1 MKEKK
6 AITIKTLNKSNIW
19 DLQENDVFRL
29 WEAGD
34 KEVDFKDNIRR
45 YTDIIRSAFEV
56 EEIKI
61 DRPEVLKKYEERGFK
76 VGNMRMDDN
85 TKVKWAIKKRPITRV
100 TDLTYENIHHISA
113 VKLIE
118 VLDRNFGGG
127 WESLPQNI
135 KDIIEK
141 GFDIST
147 TTLPQ
152 ERLHKVGGM
161 YEKKVADGFEVLE
174 ILKGTWV
181 EAIFAKAKPEMEK
194 LRFKSESELDE
205 EKRRK
210 NNGRDLKED
219 EEEDIEEREELDE
232 DEDDTFDEEKLT
244 EESYR
249 TTFDSNPDDL
259 NLETEDIS
267 EEDGVY

>member
-85 TKVKWAIKKRPITRV
+85 TKVKWAIKKRPITRI

-135 KDIIEK
+135 KDII
-141 GFDIST
+141 
-147 TTLPQ
+147 
-152 ERLHKVGGM
+152 
-161 YEKKVADGFEVLE
+161 
-174 ILKGTWV
+174 
-181 EAIFAKAKPEMEK
+181 
-194 LRFKSESELDE
+194 
-205 EKRRK
+205 
-210 NNGRDLKED
+210 
-219 EEEDIEEREELDE
+219 
-232 DEDDTFDEEKLT
+232 
-244 EESYR
+244 
-249 TTFDSNPDDL
+249 
-259 NLETEDIS
+259 
-267 EEDGVY
+267 